1 MTFPSEHDKRQF
13 APAADVY
20 SFGLLVQE
28 VVLYLR
34 HQHVHTCGQAHALLV
49 RMWSSDPMQRPLLPE
64 MMPTIDALLM
74 PRGGGHGVD
83 RVELDD
89 GLNESDVTMML

>member
-1 MTFPSEHDKRQF
+1 MH
-13 APAADVY
+13 VVC
-20 SFGLLVQE
+20 LLVQAG
-28 VVLYLR
+28 VVLLR
-34 HQHVHTCGQAHALLV
+34 ASARVYTCVINMYMCGQARALLV
-49 RMWSSDPMQRPLLPE
+49 RMWSSDPMQRPLFPE

>member
-1 MTFPSEHDKRQF
+1 MVSECMWCALGKKWCCTC
-13 APAADVY
+13 VINMY
-20 SFGLLVQE
+20 I
-28 VVLYLR
+28 
-34 HQHVHTCGQAHALLV
+34 HTCGQAHALLV
-49 RMWSSDPMQRPLLPE
+49 RMWSSDPMQRPLFPE

>member
-1 MTFPSEHDKRQF
+1 M
-13 APAADVY
+13 
-20 SFGLLVQE
+20 
-28 VVLYLR
+28 
-34 HQHVHTCGQAHALLV
+34 CGQAHALLV
-49 RMWSSDPMQRPLLPE
+49 RMWSSDPMQRPLFPE

-89 GLNESDVTMML
+89 H